1 MLGWGYIQYRA
12 LAQHGQALDCP
23 GTSEGRSGEGCFYPK
38 PSYMAPEP
46 VLLRRKRVGCWVRD
60 E

>member
-38 PSYMAPEP
+38 PSYTAAEP
-46 VLLRRKRVGCWVRD
+46 VLLSGLLG
-60 E
+60 EG